1 VTLNVPLVASAPL
14 HAPLA
19 VQDVA
24 LVDDHVTVAL
34 CPTVIEVGATA
45 MVTVGATGAV
55 TVKVAVAFAIPPKPV
70 QVST

>member
-1 VTLNVPLVASAPL
+1 VTLKVPLAASAPL

-19 VQDVA
+19 VQEVA

-45 MVTVGATGAV
+45 MVTVGMGAV
-55 TVKVAVAFAIPPKPV
+55 TAKAAVACAVPPAPV